1 MNMKKLL
8 FAAQIGLLVMA
19 LPMYAALEL
28 GKNHYD
34 HTAKTGVRG
43 NTETKG
49 PQFISL
55 KPVVVTASSKTK
67 SVKSL
72 CSRKPSNPEEPIVTL
87 TQAQLPEPAYDI
99 IAAEDAE
106 AAIVPE
112 AAGMLRDNISNMI
125 ILTE

>member
-8 FAAQIGLLVMA
+8 FAAQIGLLVAA

-28 GKNHYD
+28 GRNHYD
-34 HTAKTGVRG
+34 HTAKTGLRG
-43 NTETKG
+43 NTEIKD
-49 PQFISL
+49 PQIISL

-67 SVKSL
+67 AVKSL
-72 CSRKPSNPEEPIVTL
+72 CSHKPSNPEEPIVTL

-99 IAAEDAE
+99 IAAEETE
-106 AAIVPE
+106 AAVVPE
-112 AAGMLRDNISNMI
+112 AAGILKDNISNMI